1 MYWGLKKVYFL
12 FFVRKP
18 RSSARLK
25 SDMAL
30 FRKPACLASS
40 RDISVKISATA
51 HVQNNSSASHLPP
64 ARAAKE
70 LLKHRPKQMSGLNRY
85 IADIGG

>member
-12 FFVRKP
+12 FLVRKP
-18 RSSARLK
+18 RSRARLK

-40 RDISVKISATA
+40 RDIRVKISATA
-51 HVQNNSSASHLPP
+51 QQHGNIHQCSETHQLQQDCTSTAINH
-64 ARAAKE
+64 
-70 LLKHRPKQMSGLNRY
+70 
-85 IADIGG
+85 